1 MSEDRIRDAIR
12 VYERMPEDRRMGY
25 NERELEARSLA
36 VETLA
41 DFAWRQLTQA
51 RVRVRARLGSAGPS
65 PPPGGG
71 MSSIDQS
78 EELWPPLPFDPSLA
92 PPELDPDEATP
103 EELVQA
109 SAHAHYYH
117 ARQALDLI
125 ATSAYQARL
134 AGVDRDTVRACERQA
149 IADHEAERAD
159 EFDEVDLES
168 EPDETYYADDE
179 SDDEAETDEAE
190 TSHRQELPRDGAG

>member
-12 VYERMPEDRRMGY
+12 VYERMPEDRRLGY
-25 NERELEARSLA
+25 SERELEARSLT
-36 VETLA
+36 VSTLA
-41 DFAWRQLTQA
+41 DYAWRQLTAA
-51 RVRVRARLGSAGPS
+51 RIRVRAQLGSAGPT
-65 PPPGGG
+65 PPPERS
-71 MSSIDQS
+71 MSSVDHS
-78 EELWPPLPFDPSLA
+78 EEPRPPLPFDPSLS

-109 SAHAHYYH
+109 SAQAHYYH

-134 AGVDRDTVRACERQA
+134 AGVDHDTVRACELQA

-159 EFDEVDLES
+159 EYDEADLEQ
-168 EPDETYYADDE
+168 EPDETD
-179 SDDEAETDEAE
+179 
-190 TSHRQELPRDGAG
+190 